1 MPGESVLFHEAVLA
15 HAARDPDAV
24 AVESAD
30 RSLSYAELAARAHR
44 VALHLRR
51 HGVGPDVPV
60 AIALDRSTESVV
72 AVLGTLLAGGAWVPL
87 DPSYPTDRLSY
98 MLADSGVDLIVAE
111 AHTMDRLPAGRVR
124 RIDPAG
130 AAAESGPAPD
140 PLPPAPTGRHLAY
153 VIYTSGSTGRPK
165 GALLSHAGL
174 ANLVRAQADAFGV
187 RPGDRVLQFAPSSFD
202 ASVFET
208 AMALATGA
216 TLVLADRAT
225 TAPGPDLFATLR
237 TRRISH
243 LTLPPSVLATLPD
256 EPLPDLAVLVCA
268 GEALPAALVRRWA
281 PGRRMFN
288 AYGPTEATVWA
299 TLAQVRPDDRRPSIG
314 VPVTG
319 VHVAVV
325 DPDGRPVPDGQVGE
339 LVIGGAGVARGY
351 HARPGLTAERFVP
364 DPDGPPGAR
373 RYRSGDQVCRRPD
386 GTLDFLGRIDHQI
399 KLRGHRIEPDE
410 VAAVLAGH
418 PAVTDAVVVARGSG
432 DATRLVGY
440 AASDH
445 DPAGLRAFLAERL
458 PAYLVPD
465 VVVTLDALPL
475 TVSGKID
482 RSVLPEPDRASAG
495 LTGPVTV
502 PRTGTERLLA
512 GFLADLLGHTSTG
525 PDPAPGTDPP
535 AALRLGVHDDIFAL
549 GANSLMAGRLA
560 ARVRTELGRE
570 LPVVVIYRSPTVAAM
585 AAALDDADDTDRAP
599 TPPPL
604 TPADPDAVAPLSLP
618 QERIWFL
625 DQLDPGNRAY
635 HAQATMRLRGP
646 LDPAALR
653 AALDEIVRRHDIF
666 RTGFV
671 AGPHGPEQHVTAH
684 RAVDLPLVDL
694 SAYDEPERG
703 RRAEQIVAGHLR
715 EPFDLASPPLA
726 RWALVRHAD
735 DDHTLVHVE
744 HHLIH
749 DGWSFAVFVEELTAL
764 YAGYAAGQ
772 EPDLPPPSCRYR
784 DFTLWQRGWMRGET
798 LDRHLSHWTRELAGA
813 PHELALPLDRAR
825 PLAQSF
831 TGAALRIELPGELCA
846 RLRRYSRRHGVTLYA
861 TMLAGFAALLGRYAR
876 QDDMIIGSGVANRR
890 LAETERMIGMVVNT
904 LLLRV
909 DLSGRPGF
917 TELVRRVHTRAARA
931 YEWADVPLD
940 RLVEALDPVRDPS
953 RNPLFQT
960 MFSFHDSPMPELTF
974 AGLTGTVL
982 ERHNGTAKT
991 DLNIV
996 VLPRAEQRAGQGH
1009 RDDAAP
1015 ITLIWEYSTALFDAS
1030 TMRRMTGHYVRLLD
1044 AAMTGPDQP
1053 VGRLPL
1059 LDAQEWTRVV
1069 HTYNRTA
1076 VAFPADHTV
1085 PDLFAEQ
1092 VARRPHAPAVEYEG
1106 QTLSYADLDA
1116 DADRLARLLRRRGVG
1131 ADTPVGVLFAR
1142 GPDLI
1147 TAFLAVLKAGG
1158 AYVPLDPGYP
1168 GERLR
1173 WLLADSGARLVV
1185 TRADLA
1191 GLLPVDGVEVV
1202 TGDDPQAGPEGR
1214 RDAGPESPAARP
1226 DSAAYVLY
1234 TSGSTGRPKGVV
1246 VPHRAILRLVCGT
1259 DFVRFGPHERI
1270 AQVADASF
1278 DAITFEV
1285 WGALLHGGTVC
1296 VIPRDTVL
1304 SPGRLGDELRR
1315 SRITSMFLTS
1325 ALFNEVMAHRPDS
1338 FATMTNLLVGGD
1350 ALNPVRIRQLLRGPY
1365 APARL
1370 LNGYGPTETTTFA
1383 VVHHITDLPDEASS
1397 VPIGRPIANTTAYVL
1412 DEELSPVPE
1421 GVPGQ
1426 LYLGGPGVARG
1437 YAGRPALTAQRF
1449 VPDPFGADGSSLYHT
1464 GDVVRWRSGGVLE
1477 FLGRTD
1483 DQVKISGFRIEPGE
1497 VENTL
1502 LDHPAVAGAAVVV
1515 DDSPAGRRLVAYVVP
1530 PASRPGPGATE
1541 LRLWLAERLPPYLVP
1556 TAYVSLTALPLTEH
1570 GKLDRAALPAAEAE
1584 RPDLRVALRTPQTD
1598 TERAVAAIC
1607 AELIGLDQ
1615 VGLDD
1620 DFFALGGHSLLAMR
1634 LVARVNETFG
1644 TDVALARFLRTPT
1657 VAGLVAALDTRT
1669 PATEPTRQGGIAPG
1683 SWQQMEDVLR
1693 HIDQLTPEQVDQLL
1707 HDFTDNE
1714 VDR

>member
-15 HAARDPDAV
+15 HAARTPDAV

-30 RSLSYAELAARAHR
+30 RSLSYADLVTRAQQ
-44 VALHLRR
+44 VALHLRG

-60 AIALDRSTESVV
+60 GIALDRSTDFVV
-72 AVLGTLLAGGAWVPL
+72 AVLGILLAGGGWVPL
-87 DPSYPTDRLSY
+87 DPSYPAERLSY
-98 MLADSGVDLIVAE
+98 MLTDSGVDLVVAG
-111 AHTMDRLPAGRVR
+111 ASAMARLPAGRVR
-124 RIDPAG
+124 RVDPTEV
-130 AAAESGPAPD
+130 AAASGPVPG
-140 PLPPAPTGRHLAY
+140 LPAQRPNGRHLAY
-153 VIYTSGSTGRPK
+153 MIYTSGSTGRPK
-165 GALLSHAGL
+165 GALLSHRGL

-208 AMALATGA
+208 AMALAAGA
-216 TLVLADRAT
+216 TLVIADRAAI
-225 TAPGPDLFATLR
+225 APGPDLIATLR
-237 TRRISH
+237 DRRVSH
-243 LTLPPSVLATLPD
+243 LTLPPSVLAALPD
-256 EPLPDLAVLVCA
+256 EPLPDLTVLVCA

-288 AYGPTEATVWA
+288 AYGPTETTVWA
-299 TLAQVRPDDRRPSIG
+299 TVAQVRPDDRRPSIG

-325 DPDGRPVPDGQVGE
+325 DPDGRPVPDGEVGE
-339 LVIGGAGVARGY
+339 LVIGGAGVALGY
-351 HARPGLTAERFVP
+351 HARPSLTAERFVP

-373 RYRSGDQVCRRPD
+373 RYRSGDRVRRHPD
-386 GTLDFLGRIDHQI
+386 GTLDYLGRIDHQI
-399 KLRGHRIEPDE
+399 KLRGHRVEPEE

-418 PAVTDAVVVARGSG
+418 PAVADAVVVARGTG
-432 DATRLVGY
+432 EATRLVGY

-445 DPAGLRAFLAERL
+445 DPTGLRAFLTERL

-482 RSVLPEPDRASAG
+482 RSALPEPDRASAG
-495 LTGPVTV
+495 LTGPVTA
-502 PRTGTERLLA
+502 PRTRTERLLA
-512 GFLADLLGHTSTG
+512 GFVAELLGHTSAE
-525 PDPAPGTDPP
+525 PAVGTSDGH
-535 AALRLGVHDDIFAL
+535 RLGVHDDVFAL
-549 GANSLMAGRLA
+549 GVNSLMAGRLA
-560 ARVRTELGRE
+560 ARVRAELGRE
-570 LPVVVIYRSPTVAAM
+570 LPVGVIYQSPTVAAM
-585 AAALDDADDTDRAP
+585 AVALDDADDTGRAP
-599 TPPPL
+599 SPPPL
-604 TPADPDAVAPLSLP
+604 TPADADAVVPLSLP

-635 HAQATMRLRGP
+635 HAQATIRLHGP
-646 LDPAALR
+646 LDPAALE
-653 AALDEIVRRHDIF
+653 AALNEIVRRHDIF

-671 AGPHGPEQHVTAH
+671 AGAHGPEQRTAAH
-684 RAVDLPLVDL
+684 CAIALPLVDL
-694 SAYDEPERG
+694 SGYDEPERD
-703 RRAEQIVAGHLR
+703 RQAEQVVAGYLR

-726 RWALVRHAD
+726 RWALIRHAAH
-735 DDHTLVHVE
+735 DHTLVHVE
-744 HHLIH
+744 HHLVH
-749 DGWSFAVFVEELTAL
+749 DGWSFAVFVDELTTL
-764 YAGYAAGQ
+764 YGSHAAGR
-772 EPDLPPPSCRYR
+772 EPDLPPPACRYR
-784 DFTLWQRGWMRGET
+784 DFTLWQRGWMQGEA

-825 PLAQSF
+825 PLSQSF

-846 RLRRYSRRHGVTLYA
+846 RLRAYSRRHGVTLYA
-861 TMLAGFAALLGRYAR
+861 TMLAGFAALLSRYAR

-904 LLLRV
+904 LPLRV

-917 TELVRRVHTRAARA
+917 TELVRRVHSRAARA

-960 MFSFHDSPMPELTF
+960 MFSFHDSPMPLLSF

-996 VLPRAEQRAGQGH
+996 VLPRAEQRAGRGH
-1009 RDDAAP
+1009 RDDDAP
-1015 ITLIWEYSTALFDAS
+1015 ITLIWEYATALFDSS
-1030 TMRRMTGHYVRLLD
+1030 TMRRMAAHYARLLD
-1044 AAMTGPDQP
+1044 AAMRGPDRP
-1053 VGRLPL
+1053 VSGLPL
-1059 LDAQEWTRVV
+1059 LSGEERTQVV
-1069 HTYNRTA
+1069 QTYNRTD
-1076 VAFPADHTV
+1076 VPFPAARTV
-1085 PDLFAEQ
+1085 PELFAEQ
-1092 VARRPHAPAVEYEG
+1092 VARRPDAPAVEDNG
-1106 QTLSYADLDA
+1106 RTLSYAELDA
-1116 DADRLARLLRRRGVG
+1116 RADRLAGLLRRRGVRV
-1131 ADTPVGVLFAR
+1131 DTPVGVLFER
-1142 GPDLI
+1142 GSDLI

-1158 AYVPLDPGYP
+1158 AYVPLDPGHP
-1168 GERLR
+1168 AERLR
-1173 WLLADSGARLVV
+1173 WLLDDSGVRLVV

-1191 GLLPVDGVEVV
+1191 GLLPAGTVDVV
-1202 TGDDPQAGPEGR
+1202 IGDDPQVGPTDRPEGG
-1214 RDAGPESPAARP
+1214 AASVARP

-1246 VPHRAILRLVCGT
+1246 VAHRAILRLVCGA

-1304 SPGRLGDELRR
+1304 SPGHLGDELRR
-1315 SRITSMFLTS
+1315 SGITSMFLTS

-1350 ALNPVRIRQLLRGPY
+1350 ALNPVRIRQLLRGPH
-1365 APARL
+1365 APVRL

-1383 VVHHITDLPDEASS
+1383 VVHHITDLPDEATS

-1412 DEELSPVPE
+1412 DGELRPVPE

-1449 VPDPFGADGSSLYHT
+1449 VPDPFGAAGSRLYDT

-1477 FLGRTD
+1477 FLGRID

-1502 LDHPAVAGAAVVV
+1502 LGHPAVAGAAVVV

-1530 PASRPGPGATE
+1530 AAGRPGPAATE
-1541 LRLWLAERLPPYLVP
+1541 LRAWLVERLPPYLVP
-1556 TAYVSLTALPLTEH
+1556 AAYVPLPALPLTEH
-1570 GKLDRAALPAAEAE
+1570 GKLDRSALPAAEAE
-1584 RPDLRVALRTPQTD
+1584 RPDLRVAFRPPGSDAERT
-1598 TERAVAAIC
+1598 VAAIC
-1607 AELIGLDQ
+1607 ADLLGLDR

-1644 TDVALARFLRTPT
+1644 ADVALARFLRTPT
-1657 VAGLVAALDTRT
+1657 IACLVAALHGRAATD
-1669 PATEPTRQGGIAPG
+1669 PAGPGGIAPG
-1683 SWQQMEDVLR
+1683 GWRQLEDLLQ
-1693 HIDQLTPEQVDQLL
+1693 HIDQLSPEQVEQLL
-1707 HDFTDNE
+1707 HTFADNE

>member
-1 MPGESVLFHEAVLA
+1 MPGDSVLFHEAVLA
-15 HAARDPDAV
+15 HAARTPDAV
-24 AVESAD
+24 AVESTD
-30 RSLSYAELAARAHR
+30 RSLSYAELVTHAHGMAR
-44 VALHLRR
+44 HLRR

-60 AIALDRSTESVV
+60 GIALDRSVESVV
-72 AVLGTLLAGGAWVPL
+72 TVLGVLLAGGAWVPL
-87 DPSYPTDRLSY
+87 DPSYPVERLSY
-98 MLADSGVDLIVAE
+98 MLADSGVDLVVA
-111 AHTMDRLPAGRVR
+111 AASTMDRLPAGRVR
-124 RIDPAG
+124 RVDPAE
-130 AAAESGPAPD
+130 ALADSWPAPD
-140 PLPPAPTGRHLAY
+140 PLPRPSTARHLAY
-153 VIYTSGSTGRPK
+153 SIYTSGSTGRPK
-165 GALLSHAGL
+165 GVLISHGGL

-208 AMALATGA
+208 TMALATGA
-216 TLVLADRAT
+216 TLVLADRAAI
-225 TAPGPDLFATLR
+225 APGPDLVATLR

-243 LTLPPSVLATLPD
+243 VTLPPSVLAVLPD
-256 EPLPDLAVLVCA
+256 EALPDLAVLICA
-268 GEALPAALVRRWA
+268 GEALPAPLVRRWA
-281 PGRRMFN
+281 PGRRMYN

-299 TLAQVRPDDRRPSIG
+299 TLAQVYADGRRPSIG

-325 DPDGRPVPDGQVGE
+325 DPDGRPAPDGEVGE

-351 HARPGLTAERFVP
+351 HARPALTAERFVP

-373 RYRSGDQVCRRPD
+373 RYRSGDQVRRHPD
-386 GTLDFLGRIDHQI
+386 GALEYVGRIDHQI
-399 KLRGHRIEPDE
+399 KLRGHRVEPDE
-410 VAAVLAGH
+410 VTAVLAGH
-418 PAVTDAVVVARGSG
+418 PAVTDAIVVARGSG
-432 DATRLVGY
+432 DSTRLVGY

-445 DPAGLRAFLAERL
+445 DPTGLRAHLAERL

-482 RSVLPEPDRASAG
+482 RAALPEPDRASAG
-495 LTGPVTV
+495 LTDTVTL
-502 PRTGTERLLA
+502 PRTGTEQLLA
-512 GFLADLLGHTSTG
+512 GFVADLLGHTST
-525 PDPAPGTDPP
+525 TDPTP
-535 AALRLGVHDDIFAL
+535 ADQRLGVHDDIFAL

-560 ARVRTELGRE
+560 ARVRAELGGE
-570 LPVVVIYRSPTVAAM
+570 LPVGVIYRSPTVAAM
-585 AAALDDADDTDRAP
+585 AAALDDGDDTERAP
-599 TPPPL
+599 SPPPL
-604 TPADPDAVAPLSLP
+604 RPAAPDAVVPLSLP

-635 HAQATMRLRGP
+635 HAQATIRLRGP
-646 LDPAALR
+646 LDRAALR
-653 AALDEIVRRHDIF
+653 AALNEIIRRHDIF

-671 AGPHGPEQHVTAH
+671 AGPDGPEQRTAAH
-684 RAVDLPLVDL
+684 CAIDLPVVDL

-703 RRAEQIVAGHLR
+703 QRAEQTVADYLR

-726 RWALVRHAD
+726 RWALIRHAD

-744 HHLIH
+744 HHLVH
-749 DGWSFAVFVEELTAL
+749 DGWSFAVLIEELTAL
-764 YAGYAAGQ
+764 YGSYAAGR
-772 EPDLPPPSCRYR
+772 EPDLPPVVCRYR
-784 DFTLWQRGWMRGET
+784 DFTLWQRGWMRGAA
-798 LDRHLSHWTRELAGA
+798 LDRHLSHWTRELSGA
-813 PHELALPLDRAR
+813 PHELALPLDRPR
-825 PLAQSF
+825 PLTQSF
-831 TGAALRIELPGELCA
+831 TGASLRIDLAGELCE
-846 RLRRYSRRHGVTLYA
+846 RLRAYSRRHGVTLYA
-861 TMLAGFAALLGRYAR
+861 TMLAGFAALLSRYAR

-904 LLLRV
+904 LPLRV

-917 TELVRRVHTRAARA
+917 TDLVRRVHTRAARA

-940 RLVEALDPVRDPS
+940 RLVEAVDPVRDPS
-953 RNPLFQT
+953 RNPLFQA
-960 MFSFHDSPMPELTF
+960 MFSFHDSPMPRLNF

-991 DLNIV
+991 DLNVV
-996 VLPRAEQRAGQGH
+996 VLPRAEQHAGQGH
-1009 RDDAAP
+1009 RDDTAP
-1015 ITLIWEYSTALFDAS
+1015 ITLIWEYATALFDAS
-1030 TMRRMTGHYVRLLD
+1030 TMRRMTGHYIRLLD
-1044 AAMTGPDQP
+1044 AAMTDPDQP

-1059 LDAQEWTRVV
+1059 LGAAEQDRIV

-1076 VAFPADHTV
+1076 AAFPADRTV

-1092 VARRPHAPAVEYEG
+1092 VARRPHAPAVESAG
-1106 QTLSYADLDA
+1106 QTLSYAELD
-1116 DADRLARLLRRRGVG
+1116 DRADRLARLLRRRGVR
-1131 ADTPVGVLFAR
+1131 ADTPVGVLFER
-1142 GPDLI
+1142 GSDLI

-1168 GERLR
+1168 AQRLR
-1173 WLLADSGARLVV
+1173 WLLADSGARVVV

-1191 GLLPVDGVEVV
+1191 GLLPTDDVDVV
-1202 TGDDPQAGPEGR
+1202 TGDDPQAGTEEQL
-1214 RDAGPESPAARP
+1214 DAVPDSPAGP

-1234 TSGSTGRPKGVV
+1234 TSGSTGRPKGVAV
-1246 VPHRAILRLVCGT
+1246 AHRAILRLVCGT

-1296 VIPRDTVL
+1296 VIPRDTIL
-1304 SPGRLGDELRR
+1304 SPGHLGDELRR
-1315 SRITSMFLTS
+1315 CAITSMFLTS

-1350 ALNPVRIRQLLRGPY
+1350 ALNPVRIRQLLRGPH

-1383 VVHHITDLPDEASS
+1383 VVHHITDLPDEATS

-1412 DEELSPVPE
+1412 DDELRPVPE

-1426 LYLGGPGVARG
+1426 LYLGGPGLARG

-1449 VPDPFGADGSSLYHT
+1449 VPDPFGADGSRLYDT
-1464 GDVVRWRSGGVLE
+1464 GDVVRWRTGGVLE
-1477 FLGRTD
+1477 FLGRID
-1483 DQVKISGFRIEPGE
+1483 SQVKISGFRIEPGE

-1502 LDHPAVAGAAVVV
+1502 LDHPAVAGTAVVV
-1515 DDSPAGRRLVAYVVP
+1515 DGAAGRRLVAYVVP
-1530 PASRPGPGATE
+1530 AAGRAEPSATE
-1541 LRLWLAERLPPYLVP
+1541 LRAWLAERLPPYLVP
-1556 TAYVSLTALPLTEH
+1556 AAYVSLAALPLTEH
-1570 GKLDRAALPAAEAE
+1570 GKLDRAALPAAEIE
-1584 RPDLRVALRTPQTD
+1584 RISLRVAFRPPRTD
-1598 TERAVAAIC
+1598 TERTVATIC
-1607 AELIGLDQ
+1607 ADLIGLDQ

-1620 DFFALGGHSLLAMR
+1620 DFFALGGQSLLAMR

-1657 VAGLVAALDTRT
+1657 VAELVAALDTRT
-1669 PATEPTRQGGIAPG
+1669 PGGDAAGPGGIAAG
-1683 SWQQMEDVLR
+1683 NWHQMEDLLR
-1693 HIDQLTPEQVDQLL
+1693 NVDQLTPEQVDQLL
-1707 HDFTDNE
+1707 HDFADNE
-1714 VDR
+1714 ADR